1 MYGAILGDIIGS
13 RFEFDRGGWTKDFD
27 LLTAEDKW
35 TDDTVMTVAVAE
47 ALMNAGKDASVET
60 IETECVKAMQKWG
73 QRYPYAGYGGKFI
86 CWVGSKNPKPY
97 GSYGN
102 GSAMRVSAAGW
113 LYDSIERTREVARAT
128 ANVSHNHPEGLKGAE
143 CTAAVMYLSRTGAS
157 KKEIADYVV
166 KEFGYDFSETL
177 EEMRARHEHVE
188 TCQDS
193 LPKALRSFIDGES
206 YEDVVRNAV
215 SLGGDTDTLAA
226 IAGAMAEMRRYIVPK
241 DYPGVD
247 IALMHIYLIEGR
259 DRLLANM
266 SSKTSAGCLQVL
278 KEKGVEVLLGIS
290 VTDYRDNQVYCSDG
304 RVIRT
309 ANLIWT
315 SGVKSEV
322 IKGIENSQKEHRG
335 RILTDNYN
343 RIKGFENIF
352 AIGDVAF
359 VDDPLYPAGYPQ
371 LARVAI
377 SQGQRLAANLI
388 ALANVPIGVL
398 ATVGRNRAFVEWGKL
413 YLEGFWAWMVW
424 SVIHI
429 LFLIGVQSKI
439 KVFTGWIW
447 NYFGKDLPVRLIIG
461 DTPPYDLNKIKETD
475 TNNISASL

>member
-1 MYGAILGDIIGS
+1 MHNLNIPHTDKKRVVIV
-13 RFEFDRGGWTKDFD
+13 GGGFAGLNLAKKLRKCNQYQVVLIDQNNYHLFKP
-27 LLTAEDKW
+27 LLYQ
-35 TDDTVMTVAVAE
+35 VAS
-47 ALMNAGKDASVET
+47 AGLDPSDVSFPFRKVFRA
-60 IETECVKAMQKWG
+60 K
-73 QRYPYAGYGGKFI
+73 
-86 CWVGSKNPKPY
+86 KNIFFRM
-97 GSYGN
+97 GRML
-102 GSAMRVSAAGW
+102 AV
-113 LYDSIERTREVARAT
+113 
-128 ANVSHNHPEGLKGAE
+128 HPEQNRLETSSGSIHYD
-143 CTAAVMYLSRTGAS
+143 YLVIATGCVPNFFGIKDIEKYAWPMADVRDSLRIRNTMFYNLERAMIAPTDTDRQTMLNIVIVGGGAS
-157 KKEIADYVV
+157 
-166 KEFGYDFSETL
+166 G
-177 EEMRARHEHVE
+177 VE
-188 TCQDS
+188 
-193 LPKALRSFIDGES
+193 
-206 YEDVVRNAV
+206 
-215 SLGGDTDTLAA
+215 

-290 VTDYRDNQVYCSDG
+290 VTDYRDNQVYCSDR

-322 IKGIENSQKEHRG
+322 IRGIENSQKEHRG
-335 RILTDNYN
+335 RTLTDNYN

-388 ALANVPIGVL
+388 ALANDRPMKPYRYVPIGVL

-461 DTPPYDLNKIKETD
+461 DTPPHDLNKIKETD

>member
-1 MYGAILGDIIGS
+1 MHNLNIPHTDKKRVVIV
-13 RFEFDRGGWTKDFD
+13 GGGFAGLNLAKKLRKCNQYQVVLIDQNNYHLFKP
-27 LLTAEDKW
+27 LLYQ
-35 TDDTVMTVAVAE
+35 VAS
-47 ALMNAGKDASVET
+47 AGLDPSDVSFPFRKVFRAKKNIFFRMGRMLAVHPEQNRLET
-60 IETECVKAMQKWG
+60 
-73 QRYPYAGYGGKFI
+73 
-86 CWVGSKNPKPY
+86 S
-97 GSYGN
+97 N
-102 GSAMRVSAAGW
+102 GSIHYDYLVIATGCVPNFFGIKDIEKYAWPMADVRDSLRIRNTMFYNLERAMIAPTDTDRQTMLNIVIVG
-113 LYDSIERTREVARAT
+113 
-128 ANVSHNHPEGLKGAE
+128 G
-143 CTAAVMYLSRTGAS
+143 GAS
-157 KKEIADYVV
+157 
-166 KEFGYDFSETL
+166 G
-177 EEMRARHEHVE
+177 VE
-188 TCQDS
+188 
-193 LPKALRSFIDGES
+193 
-206 YEDVVRNAV
+206 
-215 SLGGDTDTLAA
+215 

-241 DYPGVD
+241 DYPGGD

-322 IKGIENSQKEHRG
+322 IRGIENSQKEHRG

-388 ALANVPIGVL
+388 ALANDRPMKPYRYVPIGVL

>member
-1 MYGAILGDIIGS
+1 MHNLNIPHTDKKRVVIV
-13 RFEFDRGGWTKDFD
+13 GGGFAGLNLAKKLRKCNQYQVVLIDQNNYHLFKP
-27 LLTAEDKW
+27 LLYQ
-35 TDDTVMTVAVAE
+35 VAS
-47 ALMNAGKDASVET
+47 AGLDPSDVSFPFRKVFRAKKNIFFRMGRMLAVHPEQNRLET
-60 IETECVKAMQKWG
+60 
-73 QRYPYAGYGGKFI
+73 
-86 CWVGSKNPKPY
+86 S
-97 GSYGN
+97 N
-102 GSAMRVSAAGW
+102 GSIHYDYLVIATGCVPNFFGIKDIEQYAWPMADVRDSLRIRNTMFYNLERAMIAPTDTDRQTMLNIVIVG
-113 LYDSIERTREVARAT
+113 
-128 ANVSHNHPEGLKGAE
+128 G
-143 CTAAVMYLSRTGAS
+143 GAS
-157 KKEIADYVV
+157 
-166 KEFGYDFSETL
+166 G
-177 EEMRARHEHVE
+177 VE
-188 TCQDS
+188 
-193 LPKALRSFIDGES
+193 
-206 YEDVVRNAV
+206 
-215 SLGGDTDTLAA
+215 

-315 SGVKSEV
+315 SGVKSEE

-388 ALANVPIGVL
+388 ALANDRPMKPYRYVPIGVL

-461 DTPPYDLNKIKETD
+461 DTPPHDLNKIKETD

>member
-1 MYGAILGDIIGS
+1 MHNLNIPHTDKKRVVIV
-13 RFEFDRGGWTKDFD
+13 GGGFAGLNLAKKLRKCNQYQVVLIDQNNYHLFKP
-27 LLTAEDKW
+27 LLYQ
-35 TDDTVMTVAVAE
+35 VAS
-47 ALMNAGKDASVET
+47 AGLDPSDVSFPFRKVFRAKKNIFFRMGRMLAVHPEQNRLET
-60 IETECVKAMQKWG
+60 
-73 QRYPYAGYGGKFI
+73 
-86 CWVGSKNPKPY
+86 S
-97 GSYGN
+97 N
-102 GSAMRVSAAGW
+102 GSIHYDYLVIATGCVPNFFGIKDIEKYAWPMADVRDSLRIRNTMFYNLERAMIAPTDTDRQTMLNIVIVG
-113 LYDSIERTREVARAT
+113 
-128 ANVSHNHPEGLKGAE
+128 G
-143 CTAAVMYLSRTGAS
+143 GAS
-157 KKEIADYVV
+157 
-166 KEFGYDFSETL
+166 G
-177 EEMRARHEHVE
+177 VE
-188 TCQDS
+188 
-193 LPKALRSFIDGES
+193 
-206 YEDVVRNAV
+206 
-215 SLGGDTDTLAA
+215 

-322 IKGIENSQKEHRG
+322 IRGIENSQKEHRG

-388 ALANVPIGVL
+388 ALANDRPMKPYRYVPIGVL

>member
-1 MYGAILGDIIGS
+1 MHNLNIPHTDKKRVVIV
-13 RFEFDRGGWTKDFD
+13 GGGFAGLNLAKKLRKCNQYQVVLIDQNNYHLFKP
-27 LLTAEDKW
+27 LLYQ
-35 TDDTVMTVAVAE
+35 VAS
-47 ALMNAGKDASVET
+47 AGLDPSDVSFPFRKVFRA
-60 IETECVKAMQKWG
+60 K
-73 QRYPYAGYGGKFI
+73 
-86 CWVGSKNPKPY
+86 KNIFFRM
-97 GSYGN
+97 GRLL
-102 GSAMRVSAAGW
+102 AV
-113 LYDSIERTREVARAT
+113 
-128 ANVSHNHPEGLKGAE
+128 HPEQNRLETSSGSIHYD
-143 CTAAVMYLSRTGAS
+143 YLVIATGCVPNFFGIKDIEQYAWPMADVRDSLRIRNTMFYNLERAMIAPTDTDRQTMLNIVIVGGGAS
-157 KKEIADYVV
+157 
-166 KEFGYDFSETL
+166 G
-177 EEMRARHEHVE
+177 VE
-188 TCQDS
+188 
-193 LPKALRSFIDGES
+193 
-206 YEDVVRNAV
+206 
-215 SLGGDTDTLAA
+215 

-259 DRLLANM
+259 NRLLANM

-322 IKGIENSQKEHRG
+322 IRGIENSQKEHRG
-335 RILTDNYN
+335 RILTDSYN

-388 ALANVPIGVL
+388 ALANDRPMKPYRYVPIGVL

-461 DTPPYDLNKIKETD
+461 DTPPHDLTKIKETD

>member
-1 MYGAILGDIIGS
+1 MHNLNIPHTDKKRVVIV
-13 RFEFDRGGWTKDFD
+13 GGGFAGLNLAKKLRKCNQYQVVLIDQNNYHLFKP
-27 LLTAEDKW
+27 LLYQ
-35 TDDTVMTVAVAE
+35 VAS
-47 ALMNAGKDASVET
+47 AGLDPSDVSFPFRKVFRAKKNIFFRMGRMLAVHPEQNRLET
-60 IETECVKAMQKWG
+60 
-73 QRYPYAGYGGKFI
+73 
-86 CWVGSKNPKPY
+86 S
-97 GSYGN
+97 N
-102 GSAMRVSAAGW
+102 GSIHYDYLVIATGCVPNFFGIKDIEQYAWPMADVRDSLRIRNTMFYNLERAMIAPTDTDRQTMLNIVIVG
-113 LYDSIERTREVARAT
+113 
-128 ANVSHNHPEGLKGAE
+128 G
-143 CTAAVMYLSRTGAS
+143 GAS
-157 KKEIADYVV
+157 
-166 KEFGYDFSETL
+166 G
-177 EEMRARHEHVE
+177 VE
-188 TCQDS
+188 
-193 LPKALRSFIDGES
+193 
-206 YEDVVRNAV
+206 
-215 SLGGDTDTLAA
+215 

-322 IKGIENSQKEHRG
+322 IRGIENSQKEHRG
-335 RILTDNYN
+335 RILTDSYN

-388 ALANVPIGVL
+388 ALANDRPMKPYRYVPIGVL

>member
-1 MYGAILGDIIGS
+1 MHNLNIPHTDKKRVVIV
-13 RFEFDRGGWTKDFD
+13 GGGFAGLNLAKKLRKCNQYQVVLIDQNNYHLFKP
-27 LLTAEDKW
+27 LLYQ
-35 TDDTVMTVAVAE
+35 VAS
-47 ALMNAGKDASVET
+47 AGLDPSDVSFPFRKVFRAKKNIFFRMGRMLAVHPEQNRLET
-60 IETECVKAMQKWG
+60 
-73 QRYPYAGYGGKFI
+73 
-86 CWVGSKNPKPY
+86 S
-97 GSYGN
+97 N
-102 GSAMRVSAAGW
+102 GSIHYDYLVIATGCVPNFFGIKDIEKYAWPMADVRDSLRIRNTMFYNLERAMIAPTDTDRQTMLNIVIVG
-113 LYDSIERTREVARAT
+113 
-128 ANVSHNHPEGLKGAE
+128 G
-143 CTAAVMYLSRTGAS
+143 GAS
-157 KKEIADYVV
+157 
-166 KEFGYDFSETL
+166 G
-177 EEMRARHEHVE
+177 VE
-188 TCQDS
+188 
-193 LPKALRSFIDGES
+193 
-206 YEDVVRNAV
+206 
-215 SLGGDTDTLAA
+215 

-278 KEKGVEVLLGIS
+278 KEKGGEVLLGIS

-322 IKGIENSQKEHRG
+322 IRGIENSQKEHRG
-335 RILTDNYN
+335 RILTDSYN

-388 ALANVPIGVL
+388 ALANDRPMKPYRYVPIGVL

>member
-1 MYGAILGDIIGS
+1 MHNLNIPHTDKKRVVIV
-13 RFEFDRGGWTKDFD
+13 GGGFAGLNLAKKLRKCNQYQVVLIDQNNYHLFKP
-27 LLTAEDKW
+27 LLYQ
-35 TDDTVMTVAVAE
+35 VAS
-47 ALMNAGKDASVET
+47 AGLDPSDVSFPFRKVFRA
-60 IETECVKAMQKWG
+60 K
-73 QRYPYAGYGGKFI
+73 
-86 CWVGSKNPKPY
+86 KNIFFRM
-97 GSYGN
+97 GRML
-102 GSAMRVSAAGW
+102 AV
-113 LYDSIERTREVARAT
+113 
-128 ANVSHNHPEGLKGAE
+128 HPEQNRLETSSGSIHYD
-143 CTAAVMYLSRTGAS
+143 YLVIATGCVPNFFGIKDIEKYAWPMADVRDSLRIRNTMFYNLERAMIAPTDTDRQTMLNIVIVGGGAS
-157 KKEIADYVV
+157 
-166 KEFGYDFSETL
+166 G
-177 EEMRARHEHVE
+177 VE
-188 TCQDS
+188 
-193 LPKALRSFIDGES
+193 
-206 YEDVVRNAV
+206 
-215 SLGGDTDTLAA
+215 

-247 IALMHIYLIEGR
+247 IALMLIYLIEGR

-388 ALANVPIGVL
+388 ALANDRPMKPYRYVPIGVL

>member
-1 MYGAILGDIIGS
+1 MHNLNIPHTDKKRVVIV
-13 RFEFDRGGWTKDFD
+13 GGGFAGLNLAKKLRKCNQYQVVLIDQNNYHLFKP
-27 LLTAEDKW
+27 LLYQ
-35 TDDTVMTVAVAE
+35 VAS
-47 ALMNAGKDASVET
+47 AGLDPSDVSFPFRKVFRA
-60 IETECVKAMQKWG
+60 K
-73 QRYPYAGYGGKFI
+73 
-86 CWVGSKNPKPY
+86 KNIFFRM
-97 GSYGN
+97 GRML
-102 GSAMRVSAAGW
+102 AV
-113 LYDSIERTREVARAT
+113 
-128 ANVSHNHPEGLKGAE
+128 HPEQNRLETSSGSIHYD
-143 CTAAVMYLSRTGAS
+143 YLVIATGCVPNFFGIKDIEQYAWPMADVRDSLRIRNTMFYNLERAMIAPTDTDRQTMLNIVIVGGGAS
-157 KKEIADYVV
+157 
-166 KEFGYDFSETL
+166 G
-177 EEMRARHEHVE
+177 VE
-188 TCQDS
+188 
-193 LPKALRSFIDGES
+193 
-206 YEDVVRNAV
+206 
-215 SLGGDTDTLAA
+215 

-322 IKGIENSQKEHRG
+322 IRGIENSQKEHRG

-388 ALANVPIGVL
+388 ALANDRPMKPYRYVPIGVL

-461 DTPPYDLNKIKETD
+461 DTPPHDLNKIKETD

>member
-1 MYGAILGDIIGS
+1 MHNLNIPHTDKKRVVIV
-13 RFEFDRGGWTKDFD
+13 GGGFAGLNLAKKLRKCNQYQVVLIDQNNYHLFKP
-27 LLTAEDKW
+27 LLYQ
-35 TDDTVMTVAVAE
+35 VAS
-47 ALMNAGKDASVET
+47 AGLDPSDVSFPFRKVFRAKKNIFFRMGRMLAVHPEQNRLET
-60 IETECVKAMQKWG
+60 
-73 QRYPYAGYGGKFI
+73 
-86 CWVGSKNPKPY
+86 S
-97 GSYGN
+97 N
-102 GSAMRVSAAGW
+102 GSIHYDYLVIATGCVPNFFGIKDIEKYAWPMADVRDSLRIRNTMFYNLERAMIAPTDTDRQTMLNIVIG
-113 LYDSIERTREVARAT
+113 
-128 ANVSHNHPEGLKGAE
+128 GG
-143 CTAAVMYLSRTGAS
+143 GAS
-157 KKEIADYVV
+157 
-166 KEFGYDFSETL
+166 G
-177 EEMRARHEHVE
+177 VE
-188 TCQDS
+188 
-193 LPKALRSFIDGES
+193 
-206 YEDVVRNAV
+206 
-215 SLGGDTDTLAA
+215 

-322 IKGIENSQKEHRG
+322 IRGIENSQKEHRG
-335 RILTDNYN
+335 RILTDSYN

-388 ALANVPIGVL
+388 ALANDRPMKPYRYVPIGVL

-461 DTPPYDLNKIKETD
+461 DTPPHDLNKIKETD

>member
-1 MYGAILGDIIGS
+1 MHNLNIPHTDKKRVVIV
-13 RFEFDRGGWTKDFD
+13 GGGFAGLNLAKKLRKCNQYQVVLIDQNNYHLFKP
-27 LLTAEDKW
+27 LLYQ
-35 TDDTVMTVAVAE
+35 VAS
-47 ALMNAGKDASVET
+47 AGLDPSD
-60 IETECVKAMQKWG
+60 
-73 QRYPYAGYGGKFI
+73 
-86 CWVGSKNPKPY
+86 
-97 GSYGN
+97 
-102 GSAMRVSAAGW
+102 VSFPF
-113 LYDSIERTREVARAT
+113 RKVFRAKKIFFFRMGRML
-128 ANVSHNHPEGLKGAE
+128 AVHPEQNRLETSSGSIHYD
-143 CTAAVMYLSRTGAS
+143 YLVIATGCVPNFFGIKDIEKYAWPMADVRDSLRIRNTMFYNLERAMIAPTDTDRQTMLNIVIVGGGAS
-157 KKEIADYVV
+157 
-166 KEFGYDFSETL
+166 G
-177 EEMRARHEHVE
+177 VE
-188 TCQDS
+188 
-193 LPKALRSFIDGES
+193 
-206 YEDVVRNAV
+206 
-215 SLGGDTDTLAA
+215 

-388 ALANVPIGVL
+388 ALANDRPMKPYRYVPIGVL

-461 DTPPYDLNKIKETD
+461 DTPPHDLNKIKETD

>member
-1 MYGAILGDIIGS
+1 MHNLNIPHTDKKRVVIV
-13 RFEFDRGGWTKDFD
+13 GGGFAGLNLAKKLRKCNQYQVVLIDQNNYHLFKP
-27 LLTAEDKW
+27 LLYQ
-35 TDDTVMTVAVAE
+35 VAS
-47 ALMNAGKDASVET
+47 AGLDPSDVSFPFRKVFRAKKNIFFRMGRMLAVHPEQNRLET
-60 IETECVKAMQKWG
+60 
-73 QRYPYAGYGGKFI
+73 
-86 CWVGSKNPKPY
+86 S
-97 GSYGN
+97 N
-102 GSAMRVSAAGW
+102 GSIHYDYLVIATGCVPNFFGIKDIEKYAWPMADVRDSLRIRNTMFYNLERAMIAPTDTDRQTMLNIVIVG
-113 LYDSIERTREVARAT
+113 
-128 ANVSHNHPEGLKGAE
+128 G
-143 CTAAVMYLSRTGAS
+143 GAS
-157 KKEIADYVV
+157 
-166 KEFGYDFSETL
+166 G
-177 EEMRARHEHVE
+177 VE
-188 TCQDS
+188 
-193 LPKALRSFIDGES
+193 
-206 YEDVVRNAV
+206 
-215 SLGGDTDTLAA
+215 

-322 IKGIENSQKEHRG
+322 IRGIENSQKEHCG
-335 RILTDNYN
+335 RILTDSYN
-343 RIKGFENIF
+343 RIEGFENIF

-388 ALANVPIGVL
+388 ALANDRPMKPYRYVPIGVL

>member
-1 MYGAILGDIIGS
+1 MHNLNIPHTDKKRVVIV
-13 RFEFDRGGWTKDFD
+13 GGGFAGLNLAKKLRKCNQYQVVLIDQNNYHLFKP
-27 LLTAEDKW
+27 LLYQ
-35 TDDTVMTVAVAE
+35 VAS
-47 ALMNAGKDASVET
+47 AGLDPSDVSFPFRKVFRAKKNIFFRMGRMLAVHPEQNRLET
-60 IETECVKAMQKWG
+60 
-73 QRYPYAGYGGKFI
+73 
-86 CWVGSKNPKPY
+86 S
-97 GSYGN
+97 N
-102 GSAMRVSAAGW
+102 GSIHYDYLVIATGCVPNFFGIKDIEQYAWPMADVRDSLRIRNTMFYNLERAMIAPTDMDRQTMLNIVIVG
-113 LYDSIERTREVARAT
+113 
-128 ANVSHNHPEGLKGAE
+128 G
-143 CTAAVMYLSRTGAS
+143 GAS
-157 KKEIADYVV
+157 
-166 KEFGYDFSETL
+166 G
-177 EEMRARHEHVE
+177 VE
-188 TCQDS
+188 
-193 LPKALRSFIDGES
+193 
-206 YEDVVRNAV
+206 
-215 SLGGDTDTLAA
+215 
-226 IAGAMAEMRRYIVPK
+226 IAGAMADMRRYIVPK

-322 IKGIENSQKEHRG
+322 IRGIENSQKEHRG
-335 RILTDNYN
+335 RILTDSYN

-388 ALANVPIGVL
+388 ALANDRPMKPYRYVPIGVL

>member
-1 MYGAILGDIIGS
+1 MHNLNIPHTDKKRVVIV
-13 RFEFDRGGWTKDFD
+13 GGGFAGLNLAKKLRKCNQYQVVLIDQNNYHLFKP
-27 LLTAEDKW
+27 LLYQ
-35 TDDTVMTVAVAE
+35 VAS
-47 ALMNAGKDASVET
+47 AGLDPSDVSFPFRKVFRA
-60 IETECVKAMQKWG
+60 K
-73 QRYPYAGYGGKFI
+73 
-86 CWVGSKNPKPY
+86 KNIFFRM
-97 GSYGN
+97 GRML
-102 GSAMRVSAAGW
+102 AV
-113 LYDSIERTREVARAT
+113 
-128 ANVSHNHPEGLKGAE
+128 HPEQNRLETSSGSIHYD
-143 CTAAVMYLSRTGAS
+143 YLVIATGCVPNFFGIKDIEKYAWPMADVRDSLRIRNTMFYNLERAMIAPTDTDRQTMLNIVIVGGGAS
-157 KKEIADYVV
+157 
-166 KEFGYDFSETL
+166 G
-177 EEMRARHEHVE
+177 VE
-188 TCQDS
+188 
-193 LPKALRSFIDGES
+193 
-206 YEDVVRNAV
+206 
-215 SLGGDTDTLAA
+215 

-388 ALANVPIGVL
+388 TLANDRPMKPYRYVPIGVL

-461 DTPPYDLNKIKETD
+461 DTPPHDLNKIKETD

>member
-1 MYGAILGDIIGS
+1 MHNLNIPHTDKKRVVIV
-13 RFEFDRGGWTKDFD
+13 GGGFAGLNLAKKLRKCNQYQVVLIDQNNYHLFKP
-27 LLTAEDKW
+27 LLYQ
-35 TDDTVMTVAVAE
+35 VAS
-47 ALMNAGKDASVET
+47 AGLDPSDVSFPFRKVFRAKKNIFFRMGRMLAVHPEQNRLET
-60 IETECVKAMQKWG
+60 
-73 QRYPYAGYGGKFI
+73 
-86 CWVGSKNPKPY
+86 S
-97 GSYGN
+97 N
-102 GSAMRVSAAGW
+102 GSIHYDYLVIATGCVPNFFGIKDIEKYAWPMADVRDSLRIRNTMFYNLERAMIAPTDMDRQTMLNIVIVG
-113 LYDSIERTREVARAT
+113 
-128 ANVSHNHPEGLKGAE
+128 G
-143 CTAAVMYLSRTGAS
+143 GAS
-157 KKEIADYVV
+157 
-166 KEFGYDFSETL
+166 G
-177 EEMRARHEHVE
+177 VE
-188 TCQDS
+188 
-193 LPKALRSFIDGES
+193 
-206 YEDVVRNAV
+206 
-215 SLGGDTDTLAA
+215 

-322 IKGIENSQKEHRG
+322 IRGIENSQKEHRG

-388 ALANVPIGVL
+388 ALANDRPMKPYRYVPIGVL

>member
-1 MYGAILGDIIGS
+1 MHNLNIPHTDKKRVVIV
-13 RFEFDRGGWTKDFD
+13 GGGFAGLNLAKKLRKCNQYQVVLIDQNNYHLFKP
-27 LLTAEDKW
+27 LLYQ
-35 TDDTVMTVAVAE
+35 VAS
-47 ALMNAGKDASVET
+47 AGLDPSDVSFPFRKVFRAKKNIFFRMGRMLAVHPEQNRLET
-60 IETECVKAMQKWG
+60 
-73 QRYPYAGYGGKFI
+73 
-86 CWVGSKNPKPY
+86 S
-97 GSYGN
+97 N
-102 GSAMRVSAAGW
+102 GSIHYDYLVIATGCVPNFFGIKDIEKYAWPMADVRDSLRIRNTMFYNLERAMIAPTDTDRQTMLNIVIVG
-113 LYDSIERTREVARAT
+113 
-128 ANVSHNHPEGLKGAE
+128 G
-143 CTAAVMYLSRTGAS
+143 GAS
-157 KKEIADYVV
+157 
-166 KEFGYDFSETL
+166 G
-177 EEMRARHEHVE
+177 VE
-188 TCQDS
+188 
-193 LPKALRSFIDGES
+193 
-206 YEDVVRNAV
+206 
-215 SLGGDTDTLAA
+215 

-388 ALANVPIGVL
+388 ALANDRPMKPYRYVPIGVL

-461 DTPPYDLNKIKETD
+461 DTPPHDLNKIKETD
-475 TNNISASL
+475 TNNISVSL

>member
-1 MYGAILGDIIGS
+1 MHNLNIPHTDKKRVVIV
-13 RFEFDRGGWTKDFD
+13 GGGFAGLNLAKKLRKCNQYQVVLIDQNNYHLFKP
-27 LLTAEDKW
+27 LLYQ
-35 TDDTVMTVAVAE
+35 VAS
-47 ALMNAGKDASVET
+47 AGLDPSDVSFPFRKVFRAKKNIFFRMGRMLAVHPEQNRLET
-60 IETECVKAMQKWG
+60 
-73 QRYPYAGYGGKFI
+73 
-86 CWVGSKNPKPY
+86 S
-97 GSYGN
+97 N
-102 GSAMRVSAAGW
+102 GSIHYDYLVIATGCVPNFFGIKDIEKYAWPMADVRDSLRIRNTMFYNLERAMIAPTDTDRQTMLNIVIVG
-113 LYDSIERTREVARAT
+113 
-128 ANVSHNHPEGLKGAE
+128 G
-143 CTAAVMYLSRTGAS
+143 GAS
-157 KKEIADYVV
+157 
-166 KEFGYDFSETL
+166 G
-177 EEMRARHEHVE
+177 VE
-188 TCQDS
+188 
-193 LPKALRSFIDGES
+193 
-206 YEDVVRNAV
+206 
-215 SLGGDTDTLAA
+215 

-322 IKGIENSQKEHRG
+322 IRGIENSQKEHRG

-388 ALANVPIGVL
+388 ALANDRPMKPYRYVPIGVL

-461 DTPPYDLNKIKETD
+461 DTPPHDLNKIKETD

>member
-1 MYGAILGDIIGS
+1 MHNLNIPHTDKKRVVIV
-13 RFEFDRGGWTKDFD
+13 GGGFAGLNLAKKLRKCNQYQVVLIDQNNYHLFKP
-27 LLTAEDKW
+27 LLYQ
-35 TDDTVMTVAVAE
+35 VAS
-47 ALMNAGKDASVET
+47 AGLDPSDVSFPFRKVFRAKKNIFFRMGRMLAVHPEQNRLET
-60 IETECVKAMQKWG
+60 
-73 QRYPYAGYGGKFI
+73 
-86 CWVGSKNPKPY
+86 S
-97 GSYGN
+97 N
-102 GSAMRVSAAGW
+102 GSIH
-113 LYDSIERTREVARAT
+113 YDYLVIATGCVPNFFGIKDIEKYAWPMADVRDSLRIRNTMFYNLERAIIAPT
-128 ANVSHNHPEGLKGAE
+128 DTDRQTMLNIVIVGG
-143 CTAAVMYLSRTGAS
+143 GAS
-157 KKEIADYVV
+157 
-166 KEFGYDFSETL
+166 G
-177 EEMRARHEHVE
+177 VE
-188 TCQDS
+188 
-193 LPKALRSFIDGES
+193 
-206 YEDVVRNAV
+206 
-215 SLGGDTDTLAA
+215 

-322 IKGIENSQKEHRG
+322 IRGIENSQKEHRG

-388 ALANVPIGVL
+388 ALANDRPMKPYRYVPIGVL

-461 DTPPYDLNKIKETD
+461 DTPPHDLNKIKETD

>member
-1 MYGAILGDIIGS
+1 MHNLNIPHTDKKRVVIV
-13 RFEFDRGGWTKDFD
+13 GGGFAGLNLAKKLRKCNQYQVVLIDQNNYHLFKP
-27 LLTAEDKW
+27 LLYQ
-35 TDDTVMTVAVAE
+35 VAS
-47 ALMNAGKDASVET
+47 AGLDPSDVSFPFRKVFRA
-60 IETECVKAMQKWG
+60 K
-73 QRYPYAGYGGKFI
+73 
-86 CWVGSKNPKPY
+86 KNIFFRM
-97 GSYGN
+97 GRML
-102 GSAMRVSAAGW
+102 AV
-113 LYDSIERTREVARAT
+113 
-128 ANVSHNHPEGLKGAE
+128 HPEQNRLETSSGSIHYD
-143 CTAAVMYLSRTGAS
+143 YLVIATGCVPNFFGIKDIEQYAWPMADVRDSLRIRNTMFYNLERAMIAPTDTDRQTMLNIVIVGGGAS
-157 KKEIADYVV
+157 
-166 KEFGYDFSETL
+166 G
-177 EEMRARHEHVE
+177 VE
-188 TCQDS
+188 
-193 LPKALRSFIDGES
+193 
-206 YEDVVRNAV
+206 
-215 SLGGDTDTLAA
+215 

-322 IKGIENSQKEHRG
+322 IRGIENSQKEHRG
-335 RILTDNYN
+335 RILTDSYN

-388 ALANVPIGVL
+388 ALANDRPMKPYRYVPIGVL

-461 DTPPYDLNKIKETD
+461 DTPPHDLNKIKETD

>member
-1 MYGAILGDIIGS
+1 MHNLNIPHTDKKRVVIV
-13 RFEFDRGGWTKDFD
+13 GGGFAGLNLAKKLRKCNQYQVVLIDQNNYHLFKP
-27 LLTAEDKW
+27 LLYQ
-35 TDDTVMTVAVAE
+35 VAS
-47 ALMNAGKDASVET
+47 AGLDPSDVSFPFRKVFRAKKNIFFRMGRMLAVHPEQNRLET
-60 IETECVKAMQKWG
+60 
-73 QRYPYAGYGGKFI
+73 
-86 CWVGSKNPKPY
+86 S
-97 GSYGN
+97 N
-102 GSAMRVSAAGW
+102 GSIHYDYLVIATGCVPNFFGIKDIEKYAWPMADVRDSLRIRNTMFYNLERAMIAPTDMDRQTMLNIVIVG
-113 LYDSIERTREVARAT
+113 
-128 ANVSHNHPEGLKGAE
+128 G
-143 CTAAVMYLSRTGAS
+143 GAS
-157 KKEIADYVV
+157 
-166 KEFGYDFSETL
+166 G
-177 EEMRARHEHVE
+177 VE
-188 TCQDS
+188 
-193 LPKALRSFIDGES
+193 
-206 YEDVVRNAV
+206 
-215 SLGGDTDTLAA
+215 

-322 IKGIENSQKEHRG
+322 IRGIENSQKEHRG
-335 RILTDNYN
+335 RILTDSYN

-388 ALANVPIGVL
+388 ALANDRPMKPYRYVPIGVL

>member
-1 MYGAILGDIIGS
+1 MHNLNIPHTDKKRVVIV
-13 RFEFDRGGWTKDFD
+13 GGGFAGLNLAKKLRKCNQYQVVLIDQNNYHLFKP
-27 LLTAEDKW
+27 LLYQ
-35 TDDTVMTVAVAE
+35 VAS
-47 ALMNAGKDASVET
+47 AGLDPSDVSFPFRKVFRAKKNIFFRMGRMLAVHPEQNRLET
-60 IETECVKAMQKWG
+60 
-73 QRYPYAGYGGKFI
+73 
-86 CWVGSKNPKPY
+86 S
-97 GSYGN
+97 N
-102 GSAMRVSAAGW
+102 GSIHYDYLVIATGCVPNFFGIKDIEKYAWPMADVRDSLRIRNTMFYNLERAMIAPTDTDRQTMLNIVIVG
-113 LYDSIERTREVARAT
+113 
-128 ANVSHNHPEGLKGAE
+128 G
-143 CTAAVMYLSRTGAS
+143 GAS
-157 KKEIADYVV
+157 
-166 KEFGYDFSETL
+166 G
-177 EEMRARHEHVE
+177 VE
-188 TCQDS
+188 
-193 LPKALRSFIDGES
+193 
-206 YEDVVRNAV
+206 
-215 SLGGDTDTLAA
+215 

-388 ALANVPIGVL
+388 ALANDRPMKPYRYVPIGVL

-424 SVIHI
+424 IVIHI

-461 DTPPYDLNKIKETD
+461 DTPPHDLNKIKETD
-475 TNNISASL
+475 TNNISVSL

>member
-1 MYGAILGDIIGS
+1 MHNLNIPHTDKKRVVIV
-13 RFEFDRGGWTKDFD
+13 GGGFAGLNLAKKLRKCNQYQVVLIDQNNYHLFKP
-27 LLTAEDKW
+27 LLYQ
-35 TDDTVMTVAVAE
+35 VAS
-47 ALMNAGKDASVET
+47 AGLDPSDVSFPFRKVFRAKKNIFFRMGRMLAVHPEQNRLET
-60 IETECVKAMQKWG
+60 
-73 QRYPYAGYGGKFI
+73 
-86 CWVGSKNPKPY
+86 S
-97 GSYGN
+97 N
-102 GSAMRVSAAGW
+102 GSIHYDYLVIATGCVPNFFGIKDIEKYAWPMADVRDSLRIRNTMFYNLERAMIAPTDTDRQTMLNIVIVG
-113 LYDSIERTREVARAT
+113 
-128 ANVSHNHPEGLKGAE
+128 G
-143 CTAAVMYLSRTGAS
+143 GAS
-157 KKEIADYVV
+157 
-166 KEFGYDFSETL
+166 G
-177 EEMRARHEHVE
+177 VE
-188 TCQDS
+188 
-193 LPKALRSFIDGES
+193 
-206 YEDVVRNAV
+206 
-215 SLGGDTDTLAA
+215 

-322 IKGIENSQKEHRG
+322 IRGIENSQKEHRG

-359 VDDPLYPAGYPQ
+359 VDDPLCPAGYPQ

-388 ALANVPIGVL
+388 ALANDRPMKPYRYVPIGVL

-461 DTPPYDLNKIKETD
+461 DTPPHDLNKIKETD

>member
-1 MYGAILGDIIGS
+1 MHNLNIPHTDKKRVVIV
-13 RFEFDRGGWTKDFD
+13 GGGFAGLNLAKKLRKCNQYQVVLIDQNNYHLFKP
-27 LLTAEDKW
+27 LLYQ
-35 TDDTVMTVAVAE
+35 VAS
-47 ALMNAGKDASVET
+47 AGLDPSDVSFPFRKVFRA
-60 IETECVKAMQKWG
+60 K
-73 QRYPYAGYGGKFI
+73 
-86 CWVGSKNPKPY
+86 KNIFFRM
-97 GSYGN
+97 GRML
-102 GSAMRVSAAGW
+102 AV
-113 LYDSIERTREVARAT
+113 
-128 ANVSHNHPEGLKGAE
+128 HPEQNRLETSSGSIHYD
-143 CTAAVMYLSRTGAS
+143 YLVIATGCVPNFFGIKDIEKYAWPMADVRDSLRIRNTMFYNLERAMIAPTDTDRQTMLNIVIVGGGAS
-157 KKEIADYVV
+157 
-166 KEFGYDFSETL
+166 G
-177 EEMRARHEHVE
+177 VE
-188 TCQDS
+188 
-193 LPKALRSFIDGES
+193 
-206 YEDVVRNAV
+206 
-215 SLGGDTDTLAA
+215 

-322 IKGIENSQKEHRG
+322 IRGIENSQKEHRG
-335 RILTDNYN
+335 RILTDSYN

-359 VDDPLYPAGYPQ
+359 VDDPLYPVGYPQ

-388 ALANVPIGVL
+388 ALVNDRPMKPYRYVPIGVL

-461 DTPPYDLNKIKETD
+461 DTPPHDLNKIKETD
-475 TNNISASL
+475 TNNISAPL

>member
-1 MYGAILGDIIGS
+1 MHNLNIPHTDKKRVVIV
-13 RFEFDRGGWTKDFD
+13 GGGFAGLNLAKKLRKCNQYQVVLIDQNNYHLFKP
-27 LLTAEDKW
+27 LLYQ
-35 TDDTVMTVAVAE
+35 VAS
-47 ALMNAGKDASVET
+47 AGLDPSDVSFPFRKVFRA
-60 IETECVKAMQKWG
+60 K
-73 QRYPYAGYGGKFI
+73 
-86 CWVGSKNPKPY
+86 KNIFFRM
-97 GSYGN
+97 GRML
-102 GSAMRVSAAGW
+102 AV
-113 LYDSIERTREVARAT
+113 
-128 ANVSHNHPEGLKGAE
+128 HPEQNRLETSSGSIHYD
-143 CTAAVMYLSRTGAS
+143 YLVIATGCVPNFFGIKDIEKYAWPMADVRDSLRIRNTMFYNLERAMIAPTDTDRQTMLNIVIVGGGAS
-157 KKEIADYVV
+157 
-166 KEFGYDFSETL
+166 G
-177 EEMRARHEHVE
+177 VE
-188 TCQDS
+188 
-193 LPKALRSFIDGES
+193 
-206 YEDVVRNAV
+206 
-215 SLGGDTDTLAA
+215 

-322 IKGIENSQKEHRG
+322 IRGIENSQKEHRG

-388 ALANVPIGVL
+388 ALANDRPIKPYRYVPIGVL

-461 DTPPYDLNKIKETD
+461 DTPPHDLNKIKETD

>member
-1 MYGAILGDIIGS
+1 MHNLNIPHTDKKRVVIV
-13 RFEFDRGGWTKDFD
+13 GGGFAGLNLAKKLRKCNQYQVVLIDQNNYHLFKP
-27 LLTAEDKW
+27 LLYQ
-35 TDDTVMTVAVAE
+35 VAS
-47 ALMNAGKDASVET
+47 AGLDPSDVSFPFRKVFRAKKNIFFRMGRMLAVHPEQNRLET
-60 IETECVKAMQKWG
+60 
-73 QRYPYAGYGGKFI
+73 
-86 CWVGSKNPKPY
+86 S
-97 GSYGN
+97 N
-102 GSAMRVSAAGW
+102 GSIHYDYLVIATGCVPNFFGIKDIEKYAWPMADVRDSLRIRNTMFYNLERAMIAPTDTDRQTMLNIVIVG
-113 LYDSIERTREVARAT
+113 
-128 ANVSHNHPEGLKGAE
+128 G
-143 CTAAVMYLSRTGAS
+143 GAS
-157 KKEIADYVV
+157 
-166 KEFGYDFSETL
+166 G
-177 EEMRARHEHVE
+177 VE
-188 TCQDS
+188 
-193 LPKALRSFIDGES
+193 
-206 YEDVVRNAV
+206 
-215 SLGGDTDTLAA
+215 

-322 IKGIENSQKEHRG
+322 IRGIENSQKEHRG
-335 RILTDNYN
+335 RILTDSYN

-388 ALANVPIGVL
+388 ALANDRPMKPYRYVPIGVL

-424 SVIHI
+424 SVN
-429 LFLIGVQSKI
+429 LF
-439 KVFTGWIW
+439 F
-447 NYFGKDLPVRLIIG
+447 
-461 DTPPYDLNKIKETD
+461 
-475 TNNISASL
+475 

>member
-1 MYGAILGDIIGS
+1 MHNLNIPHTDKKRVVIV
-13 RFEFDRGGWTKDFD
+13 GGGFAGLNLAKKLRKCNQYQVVLIDQNNYHLFKP
-27 LLTAEDKW
+27 LLYQ
-35 TDDTVMTVAVAE
+35 VAS
-47 ALMNAGKDASVET
+47 AGLDPSDVSFPFRKVFRA
-60 IETECVKAMQKWG
+60 K
-73 QRYPYAGYGGKFI
+73 
-86 CWVGSKNPKPY
+86 KNIFFRM
-97 GSYGN
+97 GRML
-102 GSAMRVSAAGW
+102 AV
-113 LYDSIERTREVARAT
+113 
-128 ANVSHNHPEGLKGAE
+128 HPEQNRLETSSGSIHYD
-143 CTAAVMYLSRTGAS
+143 YLVIATGCVPNFFGIKDIEQYAWPMADVRDSLRIRNTMFYNLERAMIAPTDMDRQTMLNIVIVGGGAS
-157 KKEIADYVV
+157 
-166 KEFGYDFSETL
+166 G
-177 EEMRARHEHVE
+177 VE
-188 TCQDS
+188 
-193 LPKALRSFIDGES
+193 
-206 YEDVVRNAV
+206 
-215 SLGGDTDTLAA
+215 

-322 IKGIENSQKEHRG
+322 IRGIENSQKEHRG
-335 RILTDNYN
+335 RILTDSYN

-388 ALANVPIGVL
+388 ALANDRPMKPYRYVPIGVL

-461 DTPPYDLNKIKETD
+461 DTPPHDLNKIKETD

>member
-1 MYGAILGDIIGS
+1 MHNLNIPHTDKKRVVIV
-13 RFEFDRGGWTKDFD
+13 GGGFAGLNLAKKLRKCNQYQVVLIDQNNYHLFKP
-27 LLTAEDKW
+27 LLYQ
-35 TDDTVMTVAVAE
+35 VAS
-47 ALMNAGKDASVET
+47 AGLDPSDVSFPFRKVFRA
-60 IETECVKAMQKWG
+60 K
-73 QRYPYAGYGGKFI
+73 
-86 CWVGSKNPKPY
+86 KNIFFRM
-97 GSYGN
+97 GRML
-102 GSAMRVSAAGW
+102 AV
-113 LYDSIERTREVARAT
+113 
-128 ANVSHNHPEGLKGAE
+128 HPEQNRLETSSGSIHYD
-143 CTAAVMYLSRTGAS
+143 YLVIATGCVPNFFGIKDIEKYAWPMADVRDSLRIRNTMFYNLERAMIAPTDTDRQTMLNIVIVGGGAS
-157 KKEIADYVV
+157 
-166 KEFGYDFSETL
+166 G
-177 EEMRARHEHVE
+177 VE
-188 TCQDS
+188 
-193 LPKALRSFIDGES
+193 
-206 YEDVVRNAV
+206 
-215 SLGGDTDTLAA
+215 

-388 ALANVPIGVL
+388 ALANDRPMKPYRYVPIGVL

-461 DTPPYDLNKIKETD
+461 DTPPHDLNKIKETD
-475 TNNISASL
+475 TNNISAFL

>member
-1 MYGAILGDIIGS
+1 MHNLNIPHTDKKRVVIV
-13 RFEFDRGGWTKDFD
+13 GGGFAGLNLAKKLRKCNQYQVVLIDQNNYHLFKP
-27 LLTAEDKW
+27 LLYQ
-35 TDDTVMTVAVAE
+35 VAS
-47 ALMNAGKDASVET
+47 AGLDPSDVSFPFRKVFRAKKNIFFRMGRMLAVHPEQNRLET
-60 IETECVKAMQKWG
+60 
-73 QRYPYAGYGGKFI
+73 
-86 CWVGSKNPKPY
+86 S
-97 GSYGN
+97 N
-102 GSAMRVSAAGW
+102 GSIHYDYLVIATGCVPNFFGIKDIEKYAWPMADVRDSLRIRNTMFYNLERAMIAPTDTDRQTMLNIVIVG
-113 LYDSIERTREVARAT
+113 
-128 ANVSHNHPEGLKGAE
+128 G
-143 CTAAVMYLSRTGAS
+143 GAS
-157 KKEIADYVV
+157 
-166 KEFGYDFSETL
+166 G
-177 EEMRARHEHVE
+177 VE
-188 TCQDS
+188 
-193 LPKALRSFIDGES
+193 
-206 YEDVVRNAV
+206 
-215 SLGGDTDTLAA
+215 

-388 ALANVPIGVL
+388 ALANDRPMKPYRYVPIGVL

-475 TNNISASL
+475 TNNISAFL

>member
-1 MYGAILGDIIGS
+1 MHNLNIPHTDKKRVVIV
-13 RFEFDRGGWTKDFD
+13 GGGFAGLNLAKKLRKCNQYQVVLIDQNNYHLFKP
-27 LLTAEDKW
+27 LLYQ
-35 TDDTVMTVAVAE
+35 VAS
-47 ALMNAGKDASVET
+47 AGLDPSDVSFPFRKVFRA
-60 IETECVKAMQKWG
+60 K
-73 QRYPYAGYGGKFI
+73 
-86 CWVGSKNPKPY
+86 KNIFFRM
-97 GSYGN
+97 GRML
-102 GSAMRVSAAGW
+102 AV
-113 LYDSIERTREVARAT
+113 
-128 ANVSHNHPEGLKGAE
+128 HPEQNRLETSSGSIHYD
-143 CTAAVMYLSRTGAS
+143 YLVIATGCVPNFFGIKDIEKYAWPMADVRDSLRIRNTMFYNLERAMIAPTDTDRQTMLNIVIVGGGAS
-157 KKEIADYVV
+157 
-166 KEFGYDFSETL
+166 G
-177 EEMRARHEHVE
+177 VE
-188 TCQDS
+188 
-193 LPKALRSFIDGES
+193 
-206 YEDVVRNAV
+206 
-215 SLGGDTDTLAA
+215 

-322 IKGIENSQKEHRG
+322 IRGIENSQKEHRG

-388 ALANVPIGVL
+388 ALANDRPMKPYRYVPIGVL

-461 DTPPYDLNKIKETD
+461 DTPPHDLNKIKETD

>member
-1 MYGAILGDIIGS
+1 MHNLNIPHTDKKRVVIV
-13 RFEFDRGGWTKDFD
+13 GGGFAGLNLAKKLRKCNQYQVVLIDQNNYHLFKP
-27 LLTAEDKW
+27 LLYQ
-35 TDDTVMTVAVAE
+35 VAS
-47 ALMNAGKDASVET
+47 AGLDPSDVSFPFRKVFRA
-60 IETECVKAMQKWG
+60 K
-73 QRYPYAGYGGKFI
+73 
-86 CWVGSKNPKPY
+86 KNIFFRM
-97 GSYGN
+97 GRML
-102 GSAMRVSAAGW
+102 AV
-113 LYDSIERTREVARAT
+113 
-128 ANVSHNHPEGLKGAE
+128 HPEQNRLETSSGSIHYD
-143 CTAAVMYLSRTGAS
+143 YLVIATGCVPNFFGIKDIEQYAWPMADVRDSLRIRNTMFYNLERALIAPTDTDRQTMLNIVIVGGGAS
-157 KKEIADYVV
+157 
-166 KEFGYDFSETL
+166 G
-177 EEMRARHEHVE
+177 VE
-188 TCQDS
+188 
-193 LPKALRSFIDGES
+193 
-206 YEDVVRNAV
+206 
-215 SLGGDTDTLAA
+215 

-322 IKGIENSQKEHRG
+322 IRGIENSQKEHRG
-335 RILTDNYN
+335 RILTDSYN

-388 ALANVPIGVL
+388 ALANDRPMKPYRYVPIGVL

-461 DTPPYDLNKIKETD
+461 DTPPHDLTKIKETD

>member
-1 MYGAILGDIIGS
+1 MHNLNIPHTDKKRVVIV
-13 RFEFDRGGWTKDFD
+13 GGGFAGLNLAKKLRKCNQYQVVLIDQNNYHLFKP
-27 LLTAEDKW
+27 LLYQ
-35 TDDTVMTVAVAE
+35 VAS
-47 ALMNAGKDASVET
+47 AGLDPSDVSFPFRKVFRA
-60 IETECVKAMQKWG
+60 K
-73 QRYPYAGYGGKFI
+73 
-86 CWVGSKNPKPY
+86 KNIFFRM
-97 GSYGN
+97 GRML
-102 GSAMRVSAAGW
+102 AV
-113 LYDSIERTREVARAT
+113 
-128 ANVSHNHPEGLKGAE
+128 HPEQNRLETSSGSIHYD
-143 CTAAVMYLSRTGAS
+143 YLVIATGCVPNFFGIKDIEKYAWPMADVRDSLRIRNTMFYNLERAMIAPTDTDRQTMLNIVIVGGGAS
-157 KKEIADYVV
+157 
-166 KEFGYDFSETL
+166 G
-177 EEMRARHEHVE
+177 VE
-188 TCQDS
+188 
-193 LPKALRSFIDGES
+193 
-206 YEDVVRNAV
+206 
-215 SLGGDTDTLAA
+215 

-388 ALANVPIGVL
+388 ALANDRPMKPYRYVPIGVL

>member
-1 MYGAILGDIIGS
+1 MHNLNIPHTDKKRVVIVGGGFAGLNLAKKLRKCNQYQVVLI
-13 RFEFDRGGWTKDFD
+13 DRNNYHLFKP
-27 LLTAEDKW
+27 LLYQ
-35 TDDTVMTVAVAE
+35 VAS
-47 ALMNAGKDASVET
+47 AGLDPSDVSFPFRKVFRAKKNIFFRMGRMLAVHPEQNRLET
-60 IETECVKAMQKWG
+60 
-73 QRYPYAGYGGKFI
+73 
-86 CWVGSKNPKPY
+86 S
-97 GSYGN
+97 N
-102 GSAMRVSAAGW
+102 GSIHYDYLVIATGCVPNFFGIKDIEKYAWPMADVRDSLRIRNTMFYNLERAMIAPTDTDRQTMLNIVIVG
-113 LYDSIERTREVARAT
+113 
-128 ANVSHNHPEGLKGAE
+128 G
-143 CTAAVMYLSRTGAS
+143 GAS
-157 KKEIADYVV
+157 
-166 KEFGYDFSETL
+166 G
-177 EEMRARHEHVE
+177 VE
-188 TCQDS
+188 
-193 LPKALRSFIDGES
+193 
-206 YEDVVRNAV
+206 
-215 SLGGDTDTLAA
+215 

-322 IKGIENSQKEHRG
+322 IRGIENSQKEHRG

-388 ALANVPIGVL
+388 ALANDRPMKPYRYVPIGVL

-461 DTPPYDLNKIKETD
+461 DTPPHDLNKIKETD

>member
-1 MYGAILGDIIGS
+1 MHNLNIPHTDKKRVVIV
-13 RFEFDRGGWTKDFD
+13 GGGFAGLNLAKKLRKCNQYQVVLIDQNNYHLFKP
-27 LLTAEDKW
+27 LLYQ
-35 TDDTVMTVAVAE
+35 VAS
-47 ALMNAGKDASVET
+47 AGLDPSDVSFPFRKVFRA
-60 IETECVKAMQKWG
+60 K
-73 QRYPYAGYGGKFI
+73 
-86 CWVGSKNPKPY
+86 KNIFFRM
-97 GSYGN
+97 GRML
-102 GSAMRVSAAGW
+102 AV
-113 LYDSIERTREVARAT
+113 
-128 ANVSHNHPEGLKGAE
+128 HPEQNRLETSSGSIHYD
-143 CTAAVMYLSRTGAS
+143 YLVIATGCVPNFFGIKDIEKYAWPMADVRDSLRIRNTMFYNLERAMIAPTDTDRQTMLNIVIVGGGAS
-157 KKEIADYVV
+157 
-166 KEFGYDFSETL
+166 G
-177 EEMRARHEHVE
+177 VE
-188 TCQDS
+188 
-193 LPKALRSFIDGES
+193 
-206 YEDVVRNAV
+206 
-215 SLGGDTDTLAA
+215 

-278 KEKGVEVLLGIS
+278 KEKRVEVLLGIS

-388 ALANVPIGVL
+388 ALANDRPMKPYRYVPIGVL

>member
-1 MYGAILGDIIGS
+1 MHNLNIPHTDKKRVVIV
-13 RFEFDRGGWTKDFD
+13 GGGFAGLNLAKKLRKCNQYQVVLIDQNNYHLFKP
-27 LLTAEDKW
+27 LLYQ
-35 TDDTVMTVAVAE
+35 VAS
-47 ALMNAGKDASVET
+47 AGLDPSDVSFPFRKVFRA
-60 IETECVKAMQKWG
+60 K
-73 QRYPYAGYGGKFI
+73 
-86 CWVGSKNPKPY
+86 KNIFFRM
-97 GSYGN
+97 GRML
-102 GSAMRVSAAGW
+102 AV
-113 LYDSIERTREVARAT
+113 
-128 ANVSHNHPEGLKGAE
+128 HPEQNRLETSSGSIHYD
-143 CTAAVMYLSRTGAS
+143 YLVIATGCVPNFFGIKDIEKYAWPMADVRDSLRIRNTMFYNLERAMIAPTDTDRQTMLNVVIVGGGAS
-157 KKEIADYVV
+157 
-166 KEFGYDFSETL
+166 G
-177 EEMRARHEHVE
+177 VE
-188 TCQDS
+188 
-193 LPKALRSFIDGES
+193 
-206 YEDVVRNAV
+206 
-215 SLGGDTDTLAA
+215 

-388 ALANVPIGVL
+388 ALANDRPMKPYRYVPIGVL

>member
-1 MYGAILGDIIGS
+1 MFVVI
-13 RFEFDRGGWTKDFD
+13 F
-27 LLTAEDKW
+27 
-35 TDDTVMTVAVAE
+35 
-47 ALMNAGKDASVET
+47 GKDGKIVIVGGGFAGLNLAKKLRKCNQYQVVLIDQNNYHLFKPLLYQVAS
-60 IETECVKAMQKWG
+60 
-73 QRYPYAGYGGKFI
+73 AGLDPSDVSFPFRKVFRAK
-86 CWVGSKNPKPY
+86 KNIFFRM
-97 GSYGN
+97 GRML
-102 GSAMRVSAAGW
+102 AV
-113 LYDSIERTREVARAT
+113 
-128 ANVSHNHPEGLKGAE
+128 HPEQNRLETSSGSIHYD
-143 CTAAVMYLSRTGAS
+143 YLVIATGCVPNFFGIKDIEKYAWPMADVRDSLRIRNTMFYNLERAMIAPTDTDRQTMLNIVIVGGGAS
-157 KKEIADYVV
+157 
-166 KEFGYDFSETL
+166 G
-177 EEMRARHEHVE
+177 VE
-188 TCQDS
+188 
-193 LPKALRSFIDGES
+193 
-206 YEDVVRNAV
+206 
-215 SLGGDTDTLAA
+215 

-388 ALANVPIGVL
+388 ALANDRPMKPYRYVPIGVL